1 VINSFAQ
8 GPDVQ
13 RVFPPFRDVT
23 YCRNTFQLTLE
34 DCYSG
39 LLAGH
44 RQGWYNSKTF
54 SAEQFEAWAEPS
66 YFDMHIITPKFLA
79 FRGPK
84 AANHD
89 RFPDAS
95 RYKDEFLKIGVTGVI
110 RLNEPEPY
118 PASVFTDAGI
128 AHYELY
134 FDDCTMPPPHI
145 AKKFLDICDQHRGML
160 AVHCLAGLGRTGTLI
175 CMWIMKHKGWTAR
188 QAIAWCRICRP
199 GSVIGPQQ
207 HYLEVY
213 EQNLINDNGRLPELH
228 EVSLPDTVDSTA
240 QASAQIGRD
249 VEEGM
254 MRRADQRSA
263 AVEMAE
269 MTRNVERA
277 RTNLNVD
284 MERSGIVQL
293 LDGAM
298 PGLEEEAA
306 EEELD
311 LGIYEQAVWGEML
324 TTGTVTEI

>member
-1 VINSFAQ
+1 
-8 GPDVQ
+8 
-13 RVFPPFRDVT
+13 
-23 YCRNTFQLTLE
+23 
-34 DCYSG
+34 
-39 LLAGH
+39 
-44 RQGWYNSKTF
+44 
-54 SAEQFEAWAEPS
+54 
-66 YFDMHIITPKFLA
+66 
-79 FRGPK
+79 
-84 AANHD
+84 
-89 RFPDAS
+89 
-95 RYKDEFLKIGVTGVI
+95 
-110 RLNEPEPY
+110 
-118 PASVFTDAGI
+118 
-128 AHYELY
+128 
-134 FDDCTMPPPHI
+134 
-145 AKKFLDICDQHRGML
+145 
-160 AVHCLAGLGRTGTLI
+160 
-175 CMWIMKHKGWTAR
+175 
-188 QAIAWCRICRP
+188 
-199 GSVIGPQQ
+199 
-207 HYLEVY
+207 VY